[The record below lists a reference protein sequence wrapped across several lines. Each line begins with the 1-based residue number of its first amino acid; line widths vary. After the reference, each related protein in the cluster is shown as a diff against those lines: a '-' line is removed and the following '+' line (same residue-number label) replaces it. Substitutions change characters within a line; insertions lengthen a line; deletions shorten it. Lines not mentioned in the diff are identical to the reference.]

1 MESILL
7 VFEATVACMKLYF
20 EIKWFMLFA
29 FHYRYAGMAEGYCY
43 QSLG

>member
-1 MESILL
+1 
-7 VFEATVACMKLYF
+7 
-20 EIKWFMLFA
+20 MLFA